1 MTADEKAGLLHSALT
16 QKIIGAFYEVYNEL
30 GGGFL
35 ESVYEK
41 ALALELQRQGLI
53 ARRQQPIS
61 VQYKGENVGDYVA
74 DVVVEDLVV
83 LELKAM
89 QRIDPVHEA
98 QLLHYL
104 RATEIEVGLLL
115 NFGPK
120 PEFRRLV
127 FENRRKSI
135 RGNPRQSAARE

>member
-1 MTADEKAGLLHSALT
+1 MNADGKTRLLHSALT
-16 QKIIGAFYEVYNEL
+16 ERIIGAFYEVYNEL
-30 GGGFL
+30 GHGFL

-41 ALALELQRQGLI
+41 ALSLELQRQGLV
-53 ARRQQPIS
+53 ALRQQPIA
-61 VQYKGENVGDYVA
+61 VRYKGDLIGDYVA
-74 DVVVEDLVV
+74 DLIVQDAVI
-83 LELKAM
+83 LELKAI
-89 QRIDPVHEA
+89 QRLDAVHEA

-127 FENRRKSI
+127 FENGRKTI
-135 RGNPRQSAARE
+135 RAYPRQSAAKE